1 MEELGIEENPRGA
14 GVCFGPDVAQT
25 FMENNHLS
33 MLIRSHECVRTGFC
47 LHYVN
52 DFETNICPPG
62 IPLVCSPY
70 PHSNPN
76 STTQSQPNPNS
87 TLFQPKLTLS
97 NPHFNPSRSFIILG
111 MHYFFCFQ
119 LLQWR
124 QLRCLYHHSS
134 T

>member
-1 MEELGIEENPRGA
+1 MEEVGIEENPRGA

-62 IPLVCSPY
+62 VPLVRRLSYLPLHHSLCNAL
-70 PHSNPN
+70 PHNFTYSILH
-76 STTQSQPNPNS
+76 STT
-87 TLFQPKLTLS
+87 FA
-97 NPHFNPSRSFIILG
+97 
-111 MHYFFCFQ
+111 Y
-119 LLQWR
+119 
-124 QLRCLYHHSS
+124 
-134 T
+134 

>member
-1 MEELGIEENPRGA
+1 MSSSDALWSDPMEELGIEENPRGA

-62 IPLVCSPY
+62 VPLVRISY
-70 PHSNPN
+70 PI
-76 STTQSQPNPNS
+76 
-87 TLFQPKLTLS
+87 LS
-97 NPHFNPSRSFIILG
+97 YLN
-111 MHYFFCFQ
+111 HY
-119 LLQWR
+119 
-124 QLRCLYHHSS
+124 
-134 T
+134 